1 MTLDSFKAYWQP
13 TTKILQLL
21 FRNKKKNREQ
31 RHEIKSD

>member
-21 FRNKKKNREQ
+21 FRNKKKIENRDM
-31 RHEIKSD
+31 K

>member
-21 FRNKKKNREQ
+21 FRNKKNREQ

>member
-21 FRNKKKNREQ
+21 FRNKKKIENRDT
-31 RHEIKSD
+31 K